1 MEKTAS
7 PSPPFTQAVGT
18 TFHEKGPPGT
28 PPLLHVVSPRHPPIG
43 GRGGIAVV
51 IWNSPKWSRI
61 VLSQL
66 CFLVSLADN
75 VPWVP
80 RPLLHPSPG
89 LDGKEGVKACKC
101 ASVSLWDRAAAS
113 RSFLQH
119 KRNEIQL
126 AQLLRAA

>member
-1 MEKTAS
+1 M
-7 PSPPFTQAVGT
+7 
-18 TFHEKGPPGT
+18 
-28 PPLLHVVSPRHPPIG
+28 
-43 GRGGIAVV
+43 V

-66 CFLVSLADN
+66 CLLISLADT

-80 RPLLHPSPG
+80 RPLLHPSLG
-89 LDGKEGVKACKC
+89 LDGKEGVKAFQCS
-101 ASVSLWDRAAAS
+101 SVSLWDRAAAS

-126 AQLLRAA
+126 AQLPLAA